1 MRKGESTYILD
12 KKVYIDSVASIA
24 GSYEAKGNL
33 REFIDYIIEDDMWG
47 CKTHEMA
54 EIKMQKTNIKN
65 CLDKAGLTQHDVDC
79 IVGGDLINQIVPTT
93 FSAREFEV
101 PFMGL
106 YNACATFGE
115 ALIVASNLI
124 VNDMS
129 KIIAIT
135 SSHFATAERQYR
147 YPLELGTQ
155 PTPSSQMTVT
165 GSGCVLLTDKPCD
178 KPYISAYTVGKIVD
192 LKCTD
197 VNNMGAA
204 MAPAAFDTIYTH
216 LKSTNTQPSDYD
228 MIITGDLG
236 KFGRETLHF
245 LLAREGIQA
254 DNLNDCGSLVYSK
267 EQKVGQGGSGAGCCS
282 LVFCSY
288 FYRLLCCGQL
298 HKILFVPTGALL
310 SKDSPLQGESIPAIA
325 HAVVIE
331 SECQGENQTDNAI
344 DGNSN

>member
-1 MRKGESTYILD
+1 MRVGESTYKLE
-12 KKVYIDSVASIA
+12 KKVYIDNVATIA
-24 GSYEAKGNL
+24 GSYEGKGKL
-33 REFIDYIIEDDMWG
+33 HQFIDTIIEDDMWG

-54 EIKMQKTNIKN
+54 EIKMQKTNIQN
-65 CLDKAGLTQHDVDC
+65 CLDKAGLNQHEVDC
-79 IVGGDLINQIVPTT
+79 IVGGDLINQIMPTS

-115 ALIVASNLI
+115 SLIVASNLI
-124 VNDMS
+124 NNDMN
-129 KIIAIT
+129 KVIAIT

-155 PTPSSQMTVT
+155 PTPESQMTVT
-165 GSGCVLLTDKPCD
+165 GSGCVLLTKEPSD
-178 KPYISAYTVGKIVD
+178 KPYISEYTVGKIVD
-192 LKCTD
+192 LKCSD

-204 MAPAAFDTIYTH
+204 MAPAAFDTIYAH
-216 LKSTNTQPSDYD
+216 LNATGTTPKDYD

-236 KFGRETLHF
+236 RFGRETLHY
-245 LLAREGIQA
+245 LLSQEGVEA
-254 DNLNDCGSLVYSK
+254 DNLNDCGSIVYSK

-288 FYRLLCCGQL
+288 FYPMLCSRQL
-298 HKILFVPTGALL
+298 RKILFVPTGALL

-325 HAVVIE
+325 HAVTI
-331 SECQGENQTDNAI
+331 QI
-344 DGNSN
+344 D